1 VSVGDVLRENAPGN
15 ERLTSVLRSG
25 ALVDDDIVNDAVMQ
39 SMQDRAREKDVVILD
54 GYPRT
59 AQQSSL
65 IARWPIGLRPLFAL
79 QFDVPYA
86 VCTIKLSGRRTCSI
100 CNKGINVNGVD
111 TLGFNLPPMVP
122 EAGSCKVNC
131 NPEEDWDKREDDTT
145 DTIKLRMEIYHRE
158 TTPVLKYW
166 KERGQL
172 LRYVPY
178 NGVKDIDVLKSLV
191 EARLHCL

>member
-1 VSVGDVLRENAPGN
+1 MSVGDVLRENAAGN
-15 ERLTSVLRSG
+15 ERLASVLRSG

-65 IARWPIGLRPLFAL
+65 VAKWPVGLRPMLAL
-79 QFDVPYA
+79 QFDVPYE
-86 VCTIKLSGRRTCSI
+86 VCTIKLLGRRTCSI
-100 CNKGINVNGVD
+100 CNRSININRVD

-122 EAGSCKVNC
+122 EAGACEVNC
-131 NPEEDWDKREDDTT
+131 SPEEDWSKREDDTT
-145 DTIKLRMEIYHRE
+145 DTIKLRMEIYHKE
-158 TTPVLKYW
+158 TTPVLQYW

-172 LRYVPY
+172 LSYVPY
-178 NGVKDIDVLKSLV
+178 NGVKDIDALKSLV
-191 EARLHCL
+191 DDRLHSL